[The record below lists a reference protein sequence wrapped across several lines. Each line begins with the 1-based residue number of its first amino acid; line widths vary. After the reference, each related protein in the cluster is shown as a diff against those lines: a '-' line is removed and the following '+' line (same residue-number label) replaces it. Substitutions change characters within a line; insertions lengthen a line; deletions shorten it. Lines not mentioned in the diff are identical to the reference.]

1 MKTKM
6 MMMTRSQRRQ
16 IRKKSN
22 LERRIWD
29 LIQRMTRKM
38 ANIDLILKELFMEI
52 PKSLMIWMN

>member
-1 MKTKM
+1 
-6 MMMTRSQRRQ
+6 MMMTRNQRRQ